1 MQPKLLH
8 LPHLFVNYIS
18 MLISLINTIIQVF
31 IDLYFEDMLMVD
43 EESEIKGKLALL
55 NSHV

>member
-1 MQPKLLH
+1 
-8 LPHLFVNYIS
+8 

-55 NSHV
+55 NSYV